1 VITQGESNVSK
12 TVDVLVPDIGDFH
25 DIPVVEV
32 LVSPGAF
39 IKQEDPIAILE
50 SDKAS
55 MDVPSPH
62 AGLVEQV
69 LVKVGDKV
77 SAGSRLATMVVTD
90 ETTFMPSGDAEPV
103 PAFSRPAPAVSWQ
116 PETPVPPA
124 YRDQAAS
131 QAVRG
136 PVPMASGVIMETTD
150 SVRGGMRPSPTA
162 SVPLAVDEE
171 KAQHHA
177 APAVRRLARELG
189 VALSEIRGTGRNG
202 RIVEEDLRHYIKAAM
217 ARTPSAEGS
226 GAFALPTVDF
236 SKFGPVEL
244 RPLGRIRRATATS
257 VQRSWRL
264 VPHVTQ
270 YDEADI
276 TDLEAFRKAEA
287 EQAKQRGVR
296 LTLLAFFM
304 KATAAALKEHPSFN
318 ASLDA
323 TGENLIL
330 KHYYHLGIAVDTPE
344 GLVVPVVRDV
354 DRKGIWELAGELGA
368 IGQRAREQ
376 KLAPADVQG
385 ASFTISS
392 LGGIGGTAFSPIVN
406 APEIAILGFSRASL
420 RPVYRDGQLVP
431 RLILPFSLSYDHRA
445 NDGAQAARFTS
456 HLRELLAD
464 IREVLL

>member
-1 VITQGESNVSK
+1 MSK

-25 DIPVVEV
+25 DVPVVEV
-32 LVSPGAF
+32 LVSPGAS
-39 IKQEDPIAILE
+39 IKRDDPIAILE

-55 MDVPSPH
+55 MDVPSPY
-62 AGLVEQV
+62 AGQVVEV
-69 LVKVGDKV
+69 LVKPGDKV
-77 SAGSRLATMVVTD
+77 SAGARLAIMVVAD
-90 ETTFMPSGDAEPV
+90 ETTSILSSSGPEAASPGRSS
-103 PAFSRPAPAVSWQ
+103 PWQ
-116 PETPVPPA
+116 AETPVP
-124 YRDQAAS
+124 RGDRGK
-131 QAVRG
+131 AVPPVARG
-136 PVPMASGVIMETTD
+136 PLPMASGVIMELPASD
-150 SVRGGMRPSPTA
+150 NFQGGSRPSPTA
-162 SVPLAVDEE
+162 SIPLVFDEE
-171 KAQHHA
+171 KSQHHA

-189 VALSEIRGTGRNG
+189 VELSEIRGTGRNG

-217 ARTPSAEGS
+217 ARAAG
-226 GAFALPTVDF
+226 GNNLPELPAVDF
-236 SKFGPVEL
+236 SKFGPIEL
-244 RPLGRIRRATATS
+244 RPLGRIRRATAAS

-287 EQAKQRGVR
+287 EQAKHRGVR

-323 TGENLIL
+323 SGENLVY
-330 KHYYHLGIAVDTPE
+330 KRYYHLGIAVDTSE
-344 GLVVPVVRDV
+344 GLVVPVVRDA
-354 DRKGIWELAGELGA
+354 DRKGIWELAGELGT

-376 KLAPADVQG
+376 KLTPADVQG

-406 APEIAILGFSRASL
+406 VPEVAILGFSRASL
-420 RPVYRDGQLVP
+420 RPVYRDGQFIP

-445 NDGAQAARFTS
+445 NDGAQAARFTT
-456 HLRELLAD
+456 HLRELLGD